1 MPAQNDFHSLT
12 KSLTAPGD
20 RFWTIT
26 PADGADLAFVT
37 RAINVS
43 VSGPVKVTT
52 AAGDTVVIQVAAGL
66 AFPGLFARI
75 WATGTSAGTIV
86 GIR

>member
-1 MPAQNDFHSLT
+1 MPAINEFRNMT
-12 KSLTAPGD
+12 KGFTAPGD
-20 RFWTIT
+20 RFWTIA
-26 PADGADLAFVT
+26 PSDANDLDSVT

-43 VSGPVKVTT
+43 ASGPVKVTT
-52 AAGDTVVIQVAAGL
+52 AGGDTVVIYVAAGV
-66 AFPGLFARI
+66 AFPGLFTRI